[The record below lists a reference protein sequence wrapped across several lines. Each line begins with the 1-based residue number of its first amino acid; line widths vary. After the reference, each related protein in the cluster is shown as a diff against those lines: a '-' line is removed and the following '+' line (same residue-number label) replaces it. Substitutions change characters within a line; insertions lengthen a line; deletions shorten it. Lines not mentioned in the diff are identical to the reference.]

1 MKRLFEHLVAS
12 RCWRVSSCEKKR
24 RCFTCCCV
32 VVVVVVV
39 VGVDKSIVAW
49 IIGCKKRESIKVYSM
64 LVRKIVR
71 VVFATMVDGF
81 RRLSLK
87 MVIVID
93 YFFK

>member
-1 MKRLFEHLVAS
+1 M
-12 RCWRVSSCEKKR
+12 
-24 RCFTCCCV
+24 
-32 VVVVVVV
+32 
-39 VGVDKSIVAW
+39 
-49 IIGCKKRESIKVYSM
+49 YSM

-87 MVIVID
+87 MDVIVID